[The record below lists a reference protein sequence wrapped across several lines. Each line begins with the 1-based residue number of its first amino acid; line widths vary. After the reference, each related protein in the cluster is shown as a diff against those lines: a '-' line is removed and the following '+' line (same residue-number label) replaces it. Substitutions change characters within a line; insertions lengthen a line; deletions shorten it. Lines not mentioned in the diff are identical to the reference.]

1 MLLGLLRPSWRLG
14 VLAGRLLFL
23 LLLLLQL
30 PLCRPFGLLIV
41 GGQAVVD
48 VFEQALDARGVGAE
62 VVAAEAR
69 GRAHVDFGALV
80 VTPDSHGDI
89 FAEPHNGGSRH
100 RLDYA
105 VASRRLRG
113 AAGD

>member
-30 PLCRPFGLLIV
+30 PLCRPFGLLVV

-48 VFEQALDARGVGAE
+48 ILEQALDARGVGAE

-69 GRAHVDFGALV
+69 GRARVDFGAVILA
-80 VTPDSHGDI
+80 PDPQRDI
-89 FAEPHNGGSRH
+89 FAEAHDRGARH
-100 RLDYA
+100 RLND
-105 VASRRLRG
+105 
-113 AAGD
+113 